1 MRGIASWEDGVDLRC
16 AAAYLLLPLRGIGW
30 THSWKRY
37 RKRCPF
43 VYCARN
49 RDLAVHH
56 VDESVCDRKAQ
67 PRTRVLIITIIRR
80 L

>member
-1 MRGIASWEDGVDLRC
+1 MRGIAGWEDGVDVRR
-16 AAAYLLLPLRGIGW
+16 AAANSLLPLRGFGW
-30 THSWKRY
+30 MRSWKRY

-56 VDESVCDRKAQ
+56 VDESVRDRKAQ
-67 PRTRVLIITIIRR
+67 ARARVLIITIIRR